1 MTRAGRP
8 SNLKPVSLGVSSI
21 LAYQAEVT
29 PGLTPRTPFSRSA
42 SSKLAELVVE
52 EADDEDEDAID
63 VKVHRSPGAP
73 ITPLPPRKRRKHLA
87 GSHADPSC
95 AESNPRWR
103 LVTWSAVIALVVI
116 VLLSLYNVD
125 PRHVLL
131 PQARSGAVTDW
142 IDVVSKEAGST
153 ETREIVHPTKT
164 VPVYHQTERPS
175 AAVVAEV
182 GEVF

>member
-1 MTRAGRP
+1 MNRAGRP
-8 SNLKPVSLGVSSI
+8 SNLKPVSLGVSSV

-29 PGLTPRTPFSRSA
+29 PGLTPRTPFSRST
-42 SSKLAELVVE
+42 SSKLTELAVD

-73 ITPLPPRKRRKHLA
+73 ITPLPPRKRRKHIA
-87 GSHADPSC
+87 GSHADLNY

-103 LVTWSAVIALVVI
+103 MVTWSAAIVLVVI

-142 IDVVSKEAGST
+142 IDVVSKEAGGT
-153 ETREIVHPTKT
+153 ETLGIVHGTSTAPMHHPTM
-164 VPVYHQTERPS
+164 RP
-175 AAVVAEV
+175 AAVEAQV